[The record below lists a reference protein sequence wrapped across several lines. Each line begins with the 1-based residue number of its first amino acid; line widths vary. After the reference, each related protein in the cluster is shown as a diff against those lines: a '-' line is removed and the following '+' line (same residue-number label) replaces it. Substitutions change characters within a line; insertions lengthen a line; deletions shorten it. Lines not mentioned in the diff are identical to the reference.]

1 MTVKKKI
8 KTNFSGYRQNS
19 VLNDE
24 MLRLVE
30 WLKERTFCTYFE
42 AAKAVLPSGMCH
54 RTVTTYTAVPK
65 ADLTG
70 FSADEKQIY
79 NFLLTQKGYVE
90 GEKLLKSLDLHLK
103 LPFLKKW

>member
-1 MTVKKKI
+1 
-8 KTNFSGYRQNS
+8 
-19 VLNDE
+19 

-65 ADLTG
+65 ADLTD

-90 GEKLLKSLDLHLK
+90 GEKLLKK
-103 LPFLKKW
+103 LGFTPEITVPDKKTDRRS